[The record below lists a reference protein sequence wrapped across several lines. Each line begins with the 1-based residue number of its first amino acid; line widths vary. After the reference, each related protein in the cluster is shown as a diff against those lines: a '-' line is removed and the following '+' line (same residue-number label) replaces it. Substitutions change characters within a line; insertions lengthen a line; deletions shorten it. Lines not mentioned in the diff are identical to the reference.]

1 MNFFSFDYTLRE
13 YCFCIPPP
21 PEKFSN
27 GPSLTRTPA
36 NSNCV
41 SFPFRVIVNGVLL
54 FNINVGYIRG
64 VVGRKLETDVNI
76 LPLGQP

>member
-1 MNFFSFDYTLRE
+1 MHE
-13 YCFCIPPP
+13 YFAPPLP
-21 PEKFSN
+21 KKKFSN
-27 GPSLTRTPA
+27 GPSLTRTTA

-54 FNINVGYIRG
+54 FSINVGYIRG
-64 VVGRKLETDVNI
+64 VVGRKLKTDVNI